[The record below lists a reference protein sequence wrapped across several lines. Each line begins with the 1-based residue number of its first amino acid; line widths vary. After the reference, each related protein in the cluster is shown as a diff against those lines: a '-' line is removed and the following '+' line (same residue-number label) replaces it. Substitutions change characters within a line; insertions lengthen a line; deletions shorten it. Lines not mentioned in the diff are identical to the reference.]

1 MRIINLD
8 GLPEPVADAI
18 EHLVEV
24 LRKQFRLGREASGR
38 GKLHTHKGTVI
49 GELTREEI
57 YRDVEPLGP
66 DDAPKE

>member
-1 MRIINLD
+1 MRMLD
-8 GLPEPVADAI
+8 LEGLPEPVADAI

-24 LRKQFRLGREASGR
+24 LRKQFRLGRKASGPVR
-38 GKLHTHKGTVI
+38 LPTHKGTVI